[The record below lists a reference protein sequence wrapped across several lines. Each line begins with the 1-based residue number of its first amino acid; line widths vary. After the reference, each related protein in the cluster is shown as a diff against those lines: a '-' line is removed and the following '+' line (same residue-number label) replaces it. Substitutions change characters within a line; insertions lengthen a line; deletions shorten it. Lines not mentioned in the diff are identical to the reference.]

1 MGKWILKSSDNPF
14 SRSRA
19 NGNLMQSHK
28 ILESFARSSIFSQ
41 ACLLQFA
48 FCFCKPIFYA
58 FCLHVI
64 LSFIFVCEAGPLFC
78 SSFKTIVL
86 LEDGTTPILALSL
99 RQQGWWWWLGVDH
112 WLQVP
117 AWMKETDQDED
128 GRLTYKEFKDS
139 VIDAERSE
147 KERTW
152 SFVFCDLALINTQQ
166 EGFTIYS
173 VFRHTKFS
181 GVSSLLSLARFV
193 SFAFAHSW
201 ATWTASRNWSR
212 VSVRVNLLSAAL
224 NPSIQILS
232 WKKDKESY

>member
-19 NGNLMQSHK
+19 NGNLMQSHR

-48 FCFCKPIFYA
+48 FCFCKPIFFYA

-78 SSFKTIVL
+78 SSCKTIVL

-139 VIDAERSE
+139 VMEAEKSE
-147 KERTW
+147 KDRTW
-152 SFVFCDLALINTQQ
+152 SFMYCDVAI
-166 EGFTIYS
+166 FTICSTDMHRKEVTKPFHVSQDFVKLYPTFDLSQMSIEKYS
-173 VFRHTKFS
+173 D
-181 GVSSLLSLARFV
+181 
-193 SFAFAHSW
+193 
-201 ATWTASRNWSR
+201 
-212 VSVRVNLLSAAL
+212 
-224 NPSIQILS
+224 I
-232 WKKDKESY
+232 